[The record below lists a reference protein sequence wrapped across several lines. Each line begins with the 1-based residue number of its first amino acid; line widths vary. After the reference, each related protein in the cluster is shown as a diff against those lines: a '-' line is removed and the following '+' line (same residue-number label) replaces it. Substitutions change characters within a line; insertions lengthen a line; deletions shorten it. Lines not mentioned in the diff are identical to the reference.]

1 MDSRFSVD
9 LLPYIWPVVG
19 RSIRRRSRYLYWLE
33 DGVALMVVMY
43 SGAMVA
49 RNIDATAPLG
59 ATRVS
64 VSGVSTVLPRGESVN
79 ATVGSDGV
87 GARPAAQPR
96 RAPHKKRQHQQQNK
110 EVLTSLWLFSKKTA
124 LGKQLKGQLFCS
136 H

>member
-19 RSIRRRSRYLYWLE
+19 RSIRRGSRYLYWLE

-64 VSGVSTVLPRGESVN
+64 VSGISTVLPRESVN
-79 ATVGSDGV
+79 ATVCSDGV
-87 GARPAAQPR
+87 GARPAAQPDR
-96 RAPHKKRQHQQQNK
+96 LPHKSAS
-110 EVLTSLWLFSKKTA
+110 TSSRAKKF
-124 LGKQLKGQLFCS
+124 LYRMVILQRK
-136 H
+136 

>member
-19 RSIRRRSRYLYWLE
+19 RSIRRGSRYLYWLD
-33 DGVALMVVMY
+33 DGVALMVVIY

-64 VSGVSTVLPRGESVN
+64 VSGISTVRPSESVN
-79 ATVGSDGV
+79 ETVGSADRAGC
-87 GARPAAQPR
+87 PAAQPDR
-96 RAPHKKRQHQQQNK
+96 LPHSSASASSRAKMFLYRMV
-110 EVLTSLWLFSKKTA
+110 VLQRK
-124 LGKQLKGQLFCS
+124 
-136 H
+136 